1 MFFSG
6 RREFLTE
13 CCRRVGFAPRIVAEL
28 DSLPLMLATI
38 AVSGGV
44 GLIPGHA
51 RKLPHAGC
59 VFVSLAVPVVTTQL
73 LLVLPKRP
81 PTLEMA
87 GLIALLTERV
97 AELTD
102 A

>member
-1 MFFSG
+1 M
-6 RREFLTE
+6 E
-13 CCRRVGFAPRIVAEL
+13 CCRQAGFAPRIVAEL

-59 VFVSLAVPVVTTQL
+59 VFVALAAPVVTTQL

-87 GLIALLTERV
+87 GLIALLAERA
-97 AELTD
+97 AELGD